1 MLPHEIDPGSGVR
14 MVGGE
19 IPEWSDLT
27 PDPAPA
33 AVERLVVAA
42 AGRLAPGARVL
53 LAGMPSARLRDR
65 LPGTL
70 DVSVLVRG
78 LPDARALADGSTPHP
93 SPTGTAGSTST
104 ADSASSSNRARSTG
118 AVIAGALDR
127 LHAAGDTFDLVV
139 ALGGPEATLAPDS
152 TITGARTW
160 LRLVSELAGT
170 EGDVVASVANPA
182 GLDRLVGIGRPD
194 GDEAWAS
201 VGDQH
206 PEPLALPTLAG
217 AGWDVLAA
225 YPSLDDPGLVL
236 TAEEVETSS
245 GAGQLAVR
253 ALATGLDEREKL
265 RDVWSTAT
273 TLLDAGLGV
282 ALAPAWVVVR
292 GGASAAQAAP
302 AVATDARLVES
313 RLREAVASRSHTRT
327 RTVVTAYAAWL
338 AGLTFSG
345 DATEGTRSTPAS
357 QARPASSAA
366 DLRDVL
372 VDGAGAHSLVDGV
385 RPSVAGGEDLERA
398 LRDFAERICADGT
411 ARLWVAPTPALV
423 LADLL
428 SMVGVSSNASS
439 ARGQAAGDS
448 TPADAHP
455 ATDALDALDDADE
468 RPSPTSRQAVL
479 LRLRAAE
486 ESLDE
491 TRRQVTWLE
500 GTLRARDRRIRTLE
514 RAISVESSTAYKVV
528 HQLGRPVPALKR
540 RARAFLDRRGRG

>member
-27 PDPAPA
+27 PAPTPE
-33 AVERLVVAA
+33 AVERLVVATA
-42 AGRLAPGARVL
+42 ERLAPGARVL

-65 LPGTL
+65 LPASL

-78 LPDARALADGSTPHP
+78 LPDARSLADG
-93 SPTGTAGSTST
+93 AG
-104 ADSASSSNRARSTG
+104 AS
-118 AVIAGALDR
+118 VIAGALDR
-127 LHAAGDTFDLVV
+127 LHDTGDTFDLVV

-152 TITGARTW
+152 TTTGARTW
-160 LRLVSELAGT
+160 LRLVRDLAGT
-170 EGDVVASVANPA
+170 DGAVVASVANPA

-194 GDEAWAS
+194 GDEAWAT
-201 VGDQH
+201 VGDHH
-206 PEPLALPTLAG
+206 PEPLALATLVDDR
-217 AGWDVLAA
+217 WDVLAA
-225 YPSLDDPGLVL
+225 YPSLDDPDLLLTPDVL
-236 TAEEVETSS
+236 ATSA

-253 ALATGLDEREKL
+253 ALAAGLDEREKL

-292 GGASAAQAAP
+292 GGASASPSAP
-302 AVATDARLVES
+302 TVATDARLVES
-313 RLREAVASRSHTRT
+313 RLREAVASRSHNRT
-327 RTVVTAYAAWL
+327 REVVSAYAAWL
-338 AGLTFSG
+338 AGLTGSA
-345 DATEGTRSTPAS
+345 DATGAARPTPAS
-357 QARPASSAA
+357 ETHPAASAA

-372 VDGAGAHSLVDGV
+372 VDGAGAHSLADGATPAV
-385 RPSVAGGEDLERA
+385 SGGDDLERA
-398 LRDFAERICADGT
+398 LGEFAERVCADGT
-411 ARLWVAPTPALV
+411 ARLWVAPTPSLV

-428 SMVGVSSNASS
+428 SMVGASS
-439 ARGQAAGDS
+439 GVATARGDATEDP
-448 TPADAHP
+448 TPTGSHP
-455 ATDALDALDDADE
+455 TTDALDALDETDE

-486 ESLDE
+486 ESLGE

-540 RARAFLDRRGRG
+540 RARAILDRRGRG

>member
-27 PDPAPA
+27 PDATPA
-33 AVERLVVAA
+33 AVERLVVGAA
-42 AGRLAPGARVL
+42 ERLAPGARVL

-65 LPGTL
+65 LPDAL

-78 LPDARALADGSTPHP
+78 LPDARALADGSGSSVGGTPSVEP
-93 SPTGTAGSTST
+93 
-104 ADSASSSNRARSTG
+104 ARSG
-118 AVIAGALDR
+118 MAVIAGALDR

-152 TITGARTW
+152 TTPGARSW
-160 LRLVSELAGT
+160 LRVVRELAGA
-170 EGDVVASVANPA
+170 GGAVVASVANPA
-182 GLDRLVGIGRPD
+182 GLDRLVGVGRPD

-206 PEPLALPTLAG
+206 EEPLALATFE

-225 YPSLDDPGLVL
+225 YPSLEEPDLVVS
-236 TAEEVETSS
+236 AKDIATST

-253 ALATGLDEREKL
+253 ALAAHLDEREKV

-273 TLLDAGLGV
+273 TLLDTGLGL

-292 GGASAAQAAP
+292 GGAPEAPAP
-302 AVATDARLVES
+302 AVPAEAQLVES
-313 RLREAVASRSHTRT
+313 RLREAVASRSHNRT
-327 RTVVTAYAAWL
+327 RAVVTAYAAWL
-338 AGLTFSG
+338 AGLSDSTKPTDSTG
-345 DATEGTRSTPAS
+345 AAHPEAPSETHPAT
-357 QARPASSAA
+357 SSA

-372 VDGAGAHSLVDGV
+372 VDGAGVHSLVDGAA
-385 RPSVAGGEDLERA
+385 PAVAGGDDLERA
-398 LRDFAERICADGT
+398 LTDFAERVCADGT

-428 SMVGVSSNASS
+428 SMVGATSGTSS
-439 ARGQAAGDS
+439 APAASG
-448 TPADAHP
+448 AEAAAHP
-455 ATDALDALDDADE
+455 SEPINGLDAIDDADA
-468 RPSPTSRQAVL
+468 RPSPTSRQALL
-479 LRLRAAE
+479 LRLRSAE
-486 ESLDE
+486 ESLGE

-514 RAISVESSTAYKVV
+514 RAISVESSAAYKVV

-540 RARAFLDRRGRG
+540 RARAYLDRRERS